1 MADIV
6 DSIVVSDKRRDDGVL
21 MGIRAFFMRFS
32 YASQAI
38 VFWLIHTIT
47 DFNADPTSPAAKM
60 GISLHM
66 AAIPSL
72 FFLAGA
78 IVFLKMNTLDPE
90 KDRGEQTT
98 VGHAGHL
105 RPGNRYTWFPRNI
118 LVPGGANDD
127 RDPAEI

>member
-6 DSIVVSDKRRDDGVL
+6 DSIVVTDKRRDDGVL

-38 VFWLIHTIT
+38 VFWLIHRLTN
-47 DFNADPTSPAAKM
+47 FNADPTSTAAKM

-66 AAIPSL
+66 AAVPAV

-78 IVFLKMNTLDPE
+78 LVFYKMNTLDPE
-90 KDRGEQTT
+90 KIAQNKRKLATLD
-98 VGHAGHL
+98 
-105 RPGNRYTWFPRNI
+105 I
-118 LVPGGANDD
+118 
-127 RDPAEI
+127 